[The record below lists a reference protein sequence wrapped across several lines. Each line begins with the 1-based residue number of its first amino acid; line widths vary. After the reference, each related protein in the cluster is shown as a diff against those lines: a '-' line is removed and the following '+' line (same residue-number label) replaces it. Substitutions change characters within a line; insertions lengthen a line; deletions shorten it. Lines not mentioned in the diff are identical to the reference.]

1 MSSRSP
7 VAPPKAVTGAP
18 ARSPDVLFQSALL
31 LTFAAAFLLLSL
43 LAPGFFSLGNQLNIL
58 RQAAP
63 ILVVAIGMTL
73 VITIGGIDLSVGSGL
88 ALAAVL
94 SATMLE
100 AGWNPW
106 AAVIAICALG
116 LLAGSINGYFIAY
129 QRIPA
134 FIVTLASLSV
144 LRGAAQLITK
154 GYSIPISPE
163 NPFLALGRGR
173 IGPLPVPA
181 IVAIVVVAAGY
192 VVLHHTR
199 FGLYVTGIGS
209 NEEAVRRAGV
219 SVRRVKLAVYMLSGL
234 VFAVGGMIT
243 AARLASGSSYTG
255 MGFELQV
262 IAAVVVGGTNLFGGE
277 GRMVGTVIGTL
288 LLASVANGLILMDVS
303 PFYLQIIEGFFI
315 LLAIWLNLIL
325 GGRRDAR

>member
-1 MSSRSP
+1 MSSGSLNASKSSTVGP
-7 VAPPKAVTGAP
+7 GH
-18 ARSPDVLFQSALL
+18 SSDVLFRSALL
-31 LTFAAAFLLLSL
+31 LTFAAAFILLSV
-43 LAPGFFSLGNQLNIL
+43 LAPGFFTLGNQLNIL

-88 ALAAVL
+88 GLAAVL

-106 AAVIAICALG
+106 VAVLAISTLG
-116 LLAGSINGYFIAY
+116 LLAGSINGYFIAF

-154 GYSIPISPE
+154 GYSIPIGPESP
-163 NPFLALGRGR
+163 FIAIGRGR
-173 IGPLPVPA
+173 IGPIPVPA
-181 IVAIVVVAAGY
+181 LIAIVAVVAGY
-192 VVLHHTR
+192 IVLHHTR
-199 FGLYVTGIGS
+199 FGVYVTGIGS
-209 NEEAVRRAGV
+209 NEESVRRAGV

-277 GRMVGTVIGTL
+277 GRMFGTVIGTL
-288 LLASVANGLILMDVS
+288 LLASIANGLILMDVS
-303 PFYLQIIEGFFI
+303 PFYLQIIEGFII
-315 LLAIWLNLIL
+315 LLAIWVNLIL

>member
-1 MSSRSP
+1 MSSGSLNTSKSSTVGPGRS
-7 VAPPKAVTGAP
+7 A
-18 ARSPDVLFQSALL
+18 DVLFRSALL
-31 LTFAAAFLLLSL
+31 LTFAAAFILLSV

-88 ALAAVL
+88 GLAAVL

-106 AAVIAICALG
+106 VAVLAISTLG
-116 LLAGSINGYFIAY
+116 LLAGSINGYFIAF

-154 GYSIPISPE
+154 GYSIPIGPESP
-163 NPFLALGRGR
+163 FIAIGRGR
-173 IGPLPVPA
+173 IGPIPVPA
-181 IVAIVVVAAGY
+181 LIAIVAVVAGY
-192 VVLHHTR
+192 IVLHHTR

-209 NEEAVRRAGV
+209 NEESVRRAGV
-219 SVRRVKLAVYMLSGL
+219 SVRRVQLAVYMLSGL

-277 GRMVGTVIGTL
+277 GRMFGTVIGTL
-288 LLASVANGLILMDVS
+288 LLASIANGLILMDVS
-303 PFYLQIIEGFFI
+303 PFYLQIIEGFII
-315 LLAIWLNLIL
+315 LLAIWVNLIL

>member
-1 MSSRSP
+1 MSSGSLI
-7 VAPPKAVTGAP
+7 APKSSTADP
-18 ARSPDVLFQSALL
+18 ARSSDVLFRSALL

-88 ALAAVL
+88 GLAAVL

-106 AAVIAICALG
+106 VAVLAISTLG
-116 LLAGSINGYFIAY
+116 LFAGSINGYFIAF

-154 GYSIPISPE
+154 GYSIPIGPESP
-163 NPFLALGRGR
+163 FIAIGRGR
-173 IGPLPVPA
+173 IGPIPVPA
-181 IVAIVVVAAGY
+181 LIAIVAVVAGY
-192 VVLHHTR
+192 IVLHHTR

-209 NEEAVRRAGV
+209 NEESVRRAGV

-277 GRMVGTVIGTL
+277 GRMFGTVIGTL
-288 LLASVANGLILMDVS
+288 LLASIANGLILMDVS
-303 PFYLQIIEGFFI
+303 PFYLQIIEGFII

-325 GGRRDAR
+325 GGRRDER

>member
-1 MSSRSP
+1 MSSGSLIASKSSTVGSGRS
-7 VAPPKAVTGAP
+7 
-18 ARSPDVLFQSALL
+18 SDVLFRSALL

-106 AAVIAICALG
+106 VAVLAISTLG
-116 LLAGSINGYFIAY
+116 LLAGSINGYFIAF

-154 GYSIPISPE
+154 GYSIPIGPESP
-163 NPFLALGRGR
+163 FIAIGRGR
-173 IGPLPVPA
+173 IGPIPVPA
-181 IVAIVVVAAGY
+181 LIAIVAVAAGY
-192 VVLHHTR
+192 IVLHHTR

-209 NEEAVRRAGV
+209 NEESVRRAGV
-219 SVRRVKLAVYMLSGL
+219 SVPRVKLAVYMLSGL

-277 GRMVGTVIGTL
+277 GRMFGTVIGTL
-288 LLASVANGLILMDVS
+288 LLASIANGLILMDVS
-303 PFYLQIIEGFFI
+303 PFYLQIIEGFII

>member
-1 MSSRSP
+1 MSSGSLIASKSSTQGPGRS
-7 VAPPKAVTGAP
+7 
-18 ARSPDVLFQSALL
+18 SDVLFRSALL
-31 LTFAAAFLLLSL
+31 LTFAAAFILLSV

-88 ALAAVL
+88 GLAAVL

-106 AAVIAICALG
+106 VAVLAISTLG
-116 LLAGSINGYFIAY
+116 LLAGSINGYFIAF

-154 GYSIPISPE
+154 GYSIPIGPESP
-163 NPFLALGRGR
+163 FIAIGRGR
-173 IGPLPVPA
+173 IGPIPVPA
-181 IVAIVVVAAGY
+181 LIAIVAVVAGY
-192 VVLHHTR
+192 IVLHHTR

-209 NEEAVRRAGV
+209 NEESVRRAGV

-277 GRMVGTVIGTL
+277 GRMFGTVIGTL
-288 LLASVANGLILMDVS
+288 LLASIANGLILMDVS
-303 PFYLQIIEGFFI
+303 PFYLQIIEGFII
-315 LLAIWLNLIL
+315 LLAIWVNLIL